1 MSAPDEPNEAVLV
14 SFTVNEKQRLECLA
28 MGFGQTLSEY
38 IRERVLAESGCE
50 EQVLRF
56 LAD

>member
-1 MSAPDEPNEAVLV
+1 M